1 MSENEQ
7 ESEREPVTDELQE
20 EQGGKGYGEDERE
33 RDEALE
39 QRNYEAL

>member
-7 ESEREPVTDELQE
+7 ETEREPATDELRE
-20 EQGGKGYGEDERE
+20 EQEDKDYREDEGE